1 MDYSPQALRPLQD
14 LEEVKKLL
22 LARCEK
28 VIEGLK
34 LCLLKLVHILV
45 LYTICSSIEFGDLR
59 NCVFYQQWFCSLL
72 SQCTVVY
79 FSQICKLVVEAVCF
93 VNLLN
98 LSFAECSSSHCEP
111 AFAECVA
118 KELKTLIKFMILRL
132 DFTIPPAFN
141 NFNTQL
147 KN

>member
-1 MDYSPQALRPLQD
+1 M
-14 LEEVKKLL
+14 K
-22 LARCEK
+22 K

-45 LYTICSSIEFGDLR
+45 LYIICSSIEFGDLR
-59 NCVFYQQWFCSLL
+59 NCVFYRQWFCSLL

-118 KELKTLIKFMILRL
+118 KELKTLIKFMILHL
-132 DFTIPPAFN
+132 DFTIPLAFN
-141 NFNTQL
+141 NFNT
-147 KN
+147 

>member
-28 VIEGLK
+28 SNWSLK

-45 LYTICSSIEFGDLR
+45 LYIICSSIEFGDLR
-59 NCVFYQQWFCSLL
+59 NCVFYRQWFCSLL

-79 FSQICKLVVEAVCF
+79 FSQICKLVVEAVCV

-118 KELKTLIKFMILRL
+118 KELKTLIKCLWSYIWILQFPL
-132 DFTIPPAFN
+132 PLTISTPS
-141 NFNTQL
+141 
-147 KN
+147 

>member
-59 NCVFYQQWFCSLL
+59 NCGFL
-72 SQCTVVY
+72 SAVVLFIVITMY
-79 FSQICKLVVEAVCF
+79 RSIF
-93 VNLLN
+93 
-98 LSFAECSSSHCEP
+98 
-111 AFAECVA
+111 
-118 KELKTLIKFMILRL
+118 
-132 DFTIPPAFN
+132 FTN
-141 NFNTQL
+141 M
-147 KN
+147 